1 MRRNCCNNCIECE
14 MLIEDESIV
23 VIKQQG
29 FSETRRCLPAVKCMR
44 FGQYAT
50 SIGELPRSDIL
61 DDMIWE
67 QGC

>member
-1 MRRNCCNNCIECE
+1 MRRNCCNNCSICE

-23 VIKQQG
+23 VIKQHG
-29 FSETRRCLPAVKCMR
+29 FSETRRVIPAVKCMR

-50 SIGELPRSDIL
+50 SLVELPKSTIL

-67 QGC
+67 

>member
-1 MRRNCCNNCIECE
+1 MRRNCCNKCMECE

-23 VIKQQG
+23 VIKQHG
-29 FSETRRCLPAVKCMR
+29 LSETRRFIPAVKCMR

-50 SIGELPRSDIL
+50 SIRELPRSQIL

-67 QGC
+67 

>member
-1 MRRNCCNNCIECE
+1 MRRNCCNNCMECE
-14 MLIEDESIV
+14 MLIEDEIIV

-29 FSETRRCLPAVKCMR
+29 FSKTRRCLPAVKCMK

-50 SIGELPRSDIL
+50 SIGELPKSDIL

-67 QGC
+67 

>member
-29 FSETRRCLPAVKCMR
+29 FSETRSFIPAVKCMR

-50 SIGELPRSDIL
+50 SIRELPRSQIL
-61 DDMIWE
+61 EDLIWE
-67 QGC
+67 

>member
-1 MRRNCCNNCIECE
+1 MRKNCCNNCIECE

-29 FSETRRCLPAVKCMR
+29 FSETRSFIPAVKCMR

-50 SIGELPRSDIL
+50 SVRDLLKSDIL

-67 QGC
+67 

>member
-23 VIKQQG
+23 VIKQHG
-29 FSETRRCLPAVKCMR
+29 LSETRSFIPAVKCMR

-50 SIGELPRSDIL
+50 SVRELPKSTIL
-61 DDMIWE
+61 DDMVWE
-67 QGC
+67 

>member
-1 MRRNCCNNCIECE
+1 MARNCCNDCVNCE

-29 FSETRRCLPAVKCMR
+29 FSETRRCLPAVKCMK

-50 SIGELPRSDIL
+50 SIAALPKSDIL

-67 QGC
+67 

>member
-1 MRRNCCNNCIECE
+1 

-50 SIGELPRSDIL
+50 SIGELPKSTIL
-61 DDMIWE
+61 DDMVWE
-67 QGC
+67 

>member
-1 MRRNCCNNCIECE
+1 MRRNCCNKCMECE

-23 VIKQQG
+23 LIKQQG
-29 FSETRRCLPAVKCMR
+29 LSETRRFIPAVKCMR

-50 SIGELPRSDIL
+50 SIRELPRSQIL

-67 QGC
+67 

>member
-29 FSETRRCLPAVKCMR
+29 FSETRRVIPAVKCMR

-50 SIGELPRSDIL
+50 SLLELPKSNIL

-67 QGC
+67 

>member
-14 MLIEDESIV
+14 MLIEDENIV

-29 FSETRRCLPAVKCMR
+29 FSETRSFIPAVKCMR
-44 FGQYAT
+44 FGQYAFNP
-50 SIGELPRSDIL
+50 SELPKSTLL

-67 QGC
+67 

>member
-23 VIKQQG
+23 VIKQHG
-29 FSETRRCLPAVKCMR
+29 LSETRSFILAVKCMR

-50 SIGELPRSDIL
+50 SVRDLPKSDIL

-67 QGC
+67 

>member
-1 MRRNCCNNCIECE
+1 MRRKCSKNCIECE
-14 MLIEDESIV
+14 MLMRDESIV

-29 FSETRRCLPAVKCMR
+29 LSETRRFISAVKCMR

-50 SIGELPRSDIL
+50 SIRELPRSQIL

-67 QGC
+67 

>member
-23 VIKQQG
+23 VIKQHG
-29 FSETRRCLPAVKCMR
+29 LSETRIFIPAVKCMR

-50 SIGELPRSDIL
+50 SIVELPRSDIL

-67 QGC
+67 

>member
-14 MLIEDESIV
+14 MLIDDESIV
-23 VIKQQG
+23 IIKQQG
-29 FSETRRCLPAVKCMR
+29 FSETRRVIPAVKCMR

-50 SIGELPRSDIL
+50 SLVELPKSNIL

-67 QGC
+67 

>member
-23 VIKQQG
+23 VIKQHG
-29 FSETRRCLPAVKCMR
+29 LSETRSFIPAVKCMR

-50 SIGELPRSDIL
+50 SVRDLPKSDVL

-67 QGC
+67 

>member
-23 VIKQQG
+23 VIKQHG
-29 FSETRRCLPAVKCMR
+29 LSETRSFISAVKCMR

-50 SIGELPRSDIL
+50 SIGELPRSQIL
-61 DDMIWE
+61 DDMVWE
-67 QGC
+67 

>member
-1 MRRNCCNNCIECE
+1 MRRNCCNNCIKCE
-14 MLIEDESIV
+14 MLIEDENIV

-29 FSETRRCLPAVKCMR
+29 FSETRRVIPAVKCMR

-50 SIGELPRSDIL
+50 SLLELPKSNIL

-67 QGC
+67 

>member
-23 VIKQQG
+23 VIKQHG
-29 FSETRRCLPAVKCMR
+29 LSETRSFIPAVKCMR

-50 SIGELPRSDIL
+50 SIRELPRSQIL

-67 QGC
+67 